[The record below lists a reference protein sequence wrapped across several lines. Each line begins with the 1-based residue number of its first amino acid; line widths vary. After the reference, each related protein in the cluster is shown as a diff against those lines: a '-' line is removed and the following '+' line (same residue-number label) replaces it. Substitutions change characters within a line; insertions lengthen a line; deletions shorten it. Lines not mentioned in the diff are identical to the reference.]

1 LPRPVS
7 AVLESEGIKA
17 SVIKILAENGFHTCE
32 SIAYTPRKA
41 LEALKGMSEQVL
53 NKLYEAVKRHVAMG
67 FTTASEIAVTRKSM
81 VKLNTGSLELNKV
94 LGGGIETGR
103 CVRAR
108 RGGGARARARA
119 AQLPALASAPILTC
133 APRPAPRAAS
143 RSSSASSARARR
155 SCATRCASRASWP

>member
-1 LPRPVS
+1 VPPRAAATRRAPRRLPHHPALLRLRLRLRLRLPL
-7 AVLESEGIKA
+7 AVLEAEGIKA

-53 NKLYEAVKRHVAMG
+53 NKLYEAVKKHVEMG

-81 VKLNTGSLELNKV
+81 VKLNTGSQELNKV

-103 CVRAR
+103 
-108 RGGGARARARA
+108 
-119 AQLPALASAPILTC
+119 
-133 APRPAPRAAS
+133 
-143 RSSSASSARARR
+143 
-155 SCATRCASRASWP
+155 